1 MKIQYFGT
9 AAYEGVPALFC
20 GCDVCR
26 RSAAA
31 GGRNLRT
38 RQQALV
44 DGVLLFDF
52 NADTVCHAQKYAV
65 DFSKIGDCLITH
77 SHCDHLYPDDA
88 EIAAHGY
95 SYGHLPLH
103 FYAAKDGYEKLRPF
117 TDKTGGGAGV
127 TLVESGRQ
135 FFAAGG
141 KYRVLPLPADH
152 DAASSPVVYAVEG
165 GGKRMLYAHDTG
177 VFPEETFS
185 GLQKF
190 GRLDFISF
198 DCTGCLGESG
208 DWRRGHMSLKTVKEV
223 FAKLCA
229 LGVADEFT
237 VKAVSH
243 FSHNGGQTYDEMRAS
258 AEAEGYIVA
267 YDGLEIAF

>member
-117 TDKTGGGAGV
+117 TDKTGGGAG
-127 TLVESGRQ
+127 
-135 FFAAGG
+135 
-141 KYRVLPLPADH
+141 
-152 DAASSPVVYAVEG
+152 
-165 GGKRMLYAHDTG
+165 
-177 VFPEETFS
+177 
-185 GLQKF
+185 
-190 GRLDFISF
+190 I
-198 DCTGCLGESG
+198 
-208 DWRRGHMSLKTVKEV
+208 
-223 FAKLCA
+223 
-229 LGVADEFT
+229 
-237 VKAVSH
+237 
-243 FSHNGGQTYDEMRAS
+243 
-258 AEAEGYIVA
+258 
-267 YDGLEIAF
+267 